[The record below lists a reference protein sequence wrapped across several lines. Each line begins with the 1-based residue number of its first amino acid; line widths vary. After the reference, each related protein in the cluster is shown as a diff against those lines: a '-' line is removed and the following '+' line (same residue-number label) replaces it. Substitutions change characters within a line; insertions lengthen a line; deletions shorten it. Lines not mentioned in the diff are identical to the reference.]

1 MHSCLNIQGFR
12 LSVSLYLR
20 LSLSTYVYIAKRKQI
35 LLGSLHAV
43 KKLQKKC
50 YSLIAAHLLFFSDHY
65 LVLCK
70 NITLFMKLDSITKNN
85 KCKEFNSNRFFPTE
99 SFLS

>member
-1 MHSCLNIQGFR
+1 MHSCLNTQGFR
-12 LSVSLYLR
+12 LSVSLYVR
-20 LSLSTYVYIAKRKQI
+20 LSLSTYVYITKRKQM
-35 LLGSLHAV
+35 GSLHAV

-50 YSLIAAHLLFFSDHY
+50 YSLIAVHLLFFSDHY

-70 NITLFMKLDSITKNN
+70 NSTLFMKLDSITKNN

>member
-43 KKLQKKC
+43 KK
-50 YSLIAAHLLFFSDHY
+50 LIAAHLLFFSDHY